1 MGPRI
6 TICGALLPI
15 CFVLACADTPSP
27 AAPTAAGAAD
37 TGASAAVQTGRSIL
51 MLDNC
56 DPDSFNAV
64 LGPGTCVN
72 RNGGLSFE
80 AFQAMF
86 QRQQQVPS
94 WRFSTSNIHVPT
106 TVTLP
111 IVNQGGEEHT
121 FTEVAEFGGG
131 LVPPLNSGAPTRP
144 ESSRSRLPI
153 SLRRARKPLTPSR
166 PASQPNSSAAS
177 IRGCERK
184 AGSILCFGTRR
195 DRGSRSAAPL
205 SGRLTPHCNASPRL
219 ICARTG

>member
-6 TICGALLPI
+6 SICGALLPV

-27 AAPTAAGAAD
+27 TAPTAAGAAD
-37 TGASAAVQTGRSIL
+37 TGTSAAVQTGRSIL

-56 DPDSFNAV
+56 DPDSFNAA

-131 LVPPLNSGAPTRP
+131 LVPPLNGGVPTRP
-144 ESSRSRLPI
+144 ECLALAPTDFIASGAQTTHTFEAGESAKYQCCIHPWMRAESR
-153 SLRRARKPLTPSR
+153 
-166 PASQPNSSAAS
+166 
-177 IRGCERK
+177 
-184 AGSILCFGTRR
+184 
-195 DRGSRSAAPL
+195 
-205 SGRLTPHCNASPRL
+205 
-219 ICARTG
+219 